1 MSTNV
6 DMTTVDAATATDAS
20 QTGGVRVVDL
30 KVAPLKEL
38 LMKETSRS
46 CSNVPMIAF
55 FWLHI
60 LGMVSLIIY
69 VMTHDA
75 NESSSGI
82 LGSLVDFLAGS
93 DTGRKLLGV
102 MIGTCISGAAF
113 AVAWIWFLRFFK
125 DNSIKVSIGIAHL
138 IVLGLCIW
146 WFAAG
151 AAVLAVIYILG
162 LGLIDIYLYCRRQ
175 DFPFSE
181 VMMKIATKCVSENP
195 KMLMFAYAFMP
206 LQVLTYIF
214 WLLGML
220 FCFSFEWGID
230 NVLLIM
236 IMFLFSYVW
245 TGWFW
250 HLLVHSFVV
259 VMAAFWALG
268 MEGGYNKASESCK
281 ASMTYSQGPIAIGS
295 FIMACLSIL
304 NAVIRWSL
312 RGLGCI
318 GEVIYRSCCACLRR
332 ILQRY
337 NEYVLAITSLYDY
350 GFFEASATLVKLFQR
365 TGLSVVT
372 NEVAWWI
379 PLFVGKFCGYCA
391 SGGLGLGYHKL
402 AFGDDVSSDLDVGFF
417 FLYAL
422 LGGSVTGIGLA
433 PLQSTLTA
441 IFVIWSEE
449 PASFA
454 AGQPDLYGDL
464 LVAVEKSEGV
474 KAAIHESLLKG
485 NMQVDV

>member
-1 MSTNV
+1 V
-6 DMTTVDAATATDAS
+6 DLTTADATAATDTS
-20 QTGGVRVVDL
+20 QTGGGVRVVDL
-30 KVAPLKEL
+30 KRAPLKEL
-38 LMKETSRS
+38 LNKETSRS
-46 CSNVPMIAF
+46 CSNTPMIAF

-60 LGMVSLIIY
+60 LAIVSLIIY

-82 LGSLVDFLAGS
+82 LGTLMDFLAGT

-125 DNSIKVSIGIAHL
+125 ENSIKVSIGIAHV
-138 IVLGLCIW
+138 IVAVLCVW
-146 WFAAG
+146 WFVDG
-151 AAVLAVIYILG
+151 AAALAVIYILG
-162 LGLIDIYLYCRRQ
+162 LAMIDLWLWCNRE

-206 LQVLTYIF
+206 LQVCTYIF

-220 FCFSFEWGID
+220 FCFSFEWAID
-230 NVLLIM
+230 NALLIVLL
-236 IMFLFSYVW
+236 FLFSYVW

-250 HLLVHSFVV
+250 HLVVHSFVV

-304 NAVIRWSL
+304 NFLVRWSL
-312 RGLGCI
+312 RGLGCL
-318 GEVIYRSCCACLRR
+318 GECIYRTCCNCLKR
-332 ILQRY
+332 IIQRY
-337 NEYVLAITSLYDY
+337 NEYVLAITSLYDF
-350 GFFEASATLVKLFQR
+350 GFFDASATLVKLFNR
-365 TGLSVVT
+365 TGLSVIT
-372 NEVAWWI
+372 NEVAWSV

-391 SGGLGLGYHKL
+391 CGGLGLGYHKL
-402 AFGDDVSSDLDVGFF
+402 AFGDEVSSDLDICFF
-417 FLYAL
+417 IIYAL

-441 IFVIWSEE
+441 VFVIWSEE

-454 AGQPDLYGDL
+454 AGQPELYGEL
-464 LVAVEKSEGV
+464 LVAVERSPGV
-474 KAAIHESLLKG
+474 KYVIHDSLLKG
-485 NMQVDV
+485 NMQVEV